1 MPEFQT
7 QESIGQSLRRGFVTL
22 LSGGLDS
29 TVCTTWA
36 IQKQREILKQ
46 AAYRPQNIAL
56 VVDYGQRAFQKEL
69 TASKAIARHF
79 GMEHKV
85 IQLEWLK
92 ELLPAS
98 LQSQEEKELAL
109 HRAMGHPEQLSSLNV
124 KANDSEASAV
134 WVPNRNGVLL
144 NVAAA
149 YAEFNNLPIVL
160 FGSNREEAEAG
171 FPDNTFRFRE
181 NINVALRDSTS
192 NGVRVMALLE
202 HLSKIEILRIGMSME
217 APLDLIWSCYRN
229 GPIHCG
235 ECASCLFLKRALQT
249 MDKLD
254 KVRFAV

>member
-1 MPEFQT
+1 LDW
-7 QESIGQSLRRGFVTL
+7 LR
-22 LSGGLDS
+22 
-29 TVCTTWA
+29 
-36 IQKQREILKQ
+36 
-46 AAYRPQNIAL
+46 
-56 VVDYGQRAFQKEL
+56 
-69 TASKAIARHF
+69 
-79 GMEHKV
+79 
-85 IQLEWLK
+85 

-98 LQSQEEKELAL
+98 LQASEVRSATLEEAMHSPERLKAL
-109 HRAMGHPEQLSSLNV
+109 TA
-124 KANDSEASAV
+124 KANDSEAAAV

-160 FGSNREEAEAG
+160 FGANREEAEAG

-202 HLSKIEILRIGMSME
+202 HLSKIEILRIGMSLE
-217 APLDLIWSCYRN
+217 APLELIWSCYRN

-235 ECASCLFLKRALQT
+235 ECASCMFLKRALHT

-254 KVRFAV
+254 KVAFAV